1 MISSKNSNVVS
12 LNTLLEGAEQG
23 RYAVGSFSPRYTPLI
38 RPVLR
43 AGEKLGSP
51 LIIQI
56 SSRELGRYEITPIE
70 FAEEFYK
77 VLQEDAISVPVALHL
92 DHTADFE
99 VIKAAI
105 AAGFNSVM
113 IDASSKPFAD
123 NVATTQKVADYANDH
138 GVSVEAEL
146 GRIGTTDF
154 VETDTDEELFT
165 VPEEAREFVEQTKVD
180 ALAVSVGTAHGV
192 YKVRQPRIDFE
203 RLEAIRKLTPV
214 HLVLHGGSG
223 VPSSMLRQAISCPGG
238 GISKVN
244 IATDLEQA
252 FLAAIGR
259 EEYLTN
265 QACIELDTDLLK
277 VGQAAVENVV
287 VEKMTDFLG
296 SAGQVSNNVTGTRG

>member
-1 MISSKNSNVVS
+1 MTSSRKPNVVS
-12 LNTLLEGAEQG
+12 LNTLLKGAEQG
-23 RYAVGSFSPRYTPLI
+23 RYAVGSFSPRYTPMI

-51 LIIQI
+51 LIVQI
-56 SSRELGRYEITPIE
+56 SSRELGRYEITPLE
-70 FAEEFYK
+70 FAQEFHK
-77 VLQEDAISVPVALHL
+77 VLEEEAISVPVALHL
-92 DHTADFE
+92 DHTKDFE

-105 AAGFNSVM
+105 DAGFNSVM
-113 IDASSKPFAD
+113 IDASSEPFRD
-123 NVATTQKVADYANDH
+123 NIAITQKVVDYAH
-138 GVSVEAEL
+138 SHQVAVEAEL

-165 VPEEAREFVEQTKVD
+165 VPEEAQKFVEQTNVD

-203 RLEAIRKLTPV
+203 RLEAIRRLTPV
-214 HLVLHGGSG
+214 YLVLHGGSG
-223 VPSSMLRQAISCPGG
+223 VPASMLRQAILCPGG

-244 IATDLEQA
+244 IATDLEVA

-265 QACIELDTDLLK
+265 QACMELDAKLLE
-277 VGQAAVENVV
+277 VGQAAVEKVV
-287 VEKMTDFLG
+287 AEKMSNFLG
-296 SAGQVSNNVTGTRG
+296 SAGQMSKEIA